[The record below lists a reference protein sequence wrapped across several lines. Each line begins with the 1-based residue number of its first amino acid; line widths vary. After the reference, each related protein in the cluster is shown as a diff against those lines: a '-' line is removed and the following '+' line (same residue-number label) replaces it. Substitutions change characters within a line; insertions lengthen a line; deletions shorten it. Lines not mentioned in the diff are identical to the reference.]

1 MKSIIVLFE
10 VKSVKREKERGFD
23 LASMFEP
30 LLTGGQS
37 LPLKSI
43 LAIYTRYFTRAFP
56 ATAPSALIWTKFP
69 TYCDTHL
76 AESLLGA
83 SSRKM
88 A

>member
-30 LLTGGQS
+30 LLTGGGQS

-43 LAIYTRYFTRAFP
+43 LAIYTRYFTRAFAKIQLP
-56 ATAPSALIWTKFP
+56 
-69 TYCDTHL
+69 
-76 AESLLGA
+76 
-83 SSRKM
+83 
-88 A
+88 